1 MHAGHLTIEPFILPW
16 APAVVHKA
24 IPSDAAYASQPVA
37 VYASSNDYAFNYGH
51 ALFDFLYAV
60 FNQLQTL
67 QLYTPD
73 FQLLLAQH
81 QVASPLSIRSIAV
94 VLDLVAL
101 LACCSMQGAHQTP
114 EKNFP
119 AQYNPARKVTIE
131 DTQ

>member
-1 MHAGHLTIEPFILPW
+1 MTIEPFVLPW
-16 APAVVHKA
+16 APIVVHKA
-24 IPSDAAYASQPVA
+24 IPSDAAYASQPVS

-81 QVASPLSIRSIAV
+81 QVAVP
-94 VLDLVAL
+94 
-101 LACCSMQGAHQTP
+101 
-114 EKNFP
+114 FP
-119 AQYNPARKVTIE
+119 ARHIAAV
-131 DTQ
+131 